1 MDHLATLVRAVVV
14 NQHSSA
20 RREAEI
26 AMLISGLGALA
37 IIVGGVLGLGVFG
50 GGSESESESA
60 TERSA
65 RSGRAER
72 LSYIVGGFLLGIGF
86 LVMILAI
93 HGGFGSTTIH

>member
-37 IIVGGVLGLGVFG
+37 IIVGGVLGLGVFAG
-50 GGSESESESA
+50 EDSEA
-60 TERSA
+60 P
-65 RSGRAER
+65 SGRSER
-72 LSYIVGGFLLGIGF
+72 ISYIVGGFLLGIGF

>member
-50 GGSESESESA
+50 GDPESPSERPA
-60 TERSA
+60 P
-65 RSGRAER
+65 SGRSER
-72 LSYIVGGFLLGIGF
+72 ISYIVGGFLLGIGF